1 MYIAALAK
9 TFHHH
14 YLLHSEL
21 LLLAIEINIIFMGP
35 KPIQVGLHNFPL
47 LRPSD
52 LNSNSYIYRNIHKH
66 LYLPTFF
73 QNLKYMHC
81 GLNFEPIQ
89 RTSFKQENGSK
100 SMCEWNEQTEWSQ
113 LYGSAMLVPSPSP
126 PLQKG
131 PETPK
136 YQVSHWVTSSPKYQV
151 IGGNNTKQQQGFL
164 SSSMIFVVTMAKHIN
179 VYIKYCVYRIH
190 SLSLSLS
197 LSWRF

>member
-1 MYIAALAK
+1 MLNFFSFFHKNSNVYSCIGK

-14 YLLHSEL
+14 YLLHNEL
-21 LLLAIEINIIFMGP
+21 LLLAIKINLIFMGP

-66 LYLPTFF
+66 LYLPPFF

-100 SMCEWNEQTEWSQ
+100 SMCKWNEQTEWNQ
-113 LYGSAMLVPSPSP
+113 VYGSAILVPSPSP
-126 PLQKG
+126 PCPLSRKDLKPQKSLQPLG
-131 PETPK
+131 DQFP
-136 YQVSHWVTSSPKYQV
+136 QILGHR
-151 IGGNNTKQQQGFL
+151 G
-164 SSSMIFVVTMAKHIN
+164 
-179 VYIKYCVYRIH
+179 
-190 SLSLSLS
+190 
-197 LSWRF
+197 